1 MFELKPL
8 YKILYLYQ
16 VTFAF
21 GLSSVTHSN
30 KSFEI
35 ALMFTLVGETAK
47 TERTVLVLGGRSTN
61 DVWK

>member
-1 MFELKPL
+1 MFELKSL
-8 YKILYLYQ
+8 YKLLYLCQ

-30 KSFEI
+30 ESSEI

-47 TERTVLVLGGRSTN
+47 TERELCSVAGLQV
-61 DVWK
+61 

>member
-8 YKILYLYQ
+8 YKLLYLYQ

-30 KSFEI
+30 ESSEI

-47 TERTVLVLGGRSTN
+47 TERELC
-61 DVWK
+61 